1 MTDTE
6 ITQENMAMKIEG
18 AAAIVTGGGSGLG
31 RATAEALAAKGARVA
46 VLDLNMAAAEAVAQ
60 AIGGIAI
67 AGDVADA
74 ASAEAAIAQAEAT
87 HGPAR
92 ILVNCAGIGV
102 AKRVMGKDGPHP
114 LGDFEK
120 VIRVNLVGTFNMIRL
135 VAVSLVKAPAVEGE
149 ERGVIISTASV
160 AAYEG
165 QVGQAAYSA
174 SKGGVVAMTLPIAR
188 DLAQHGI
195 RVNTIAPGIFL
206 TPMLLGLSQEFQ
218 DSLGRSVPYPPR
230 LGDPKEYGALAVHI
244 VENEYLNGETIRI
257 DGALRMAPR

>member
-1 MTDTE
+1 
-6 ITQENMAMKIEG
+6 MAMKIEG

-46 VLDLNMAAAEAVAQ
+46 VLDLNMSAAAEVAQ
-60 AIGGIAI
+60 AIGGIAV

-74 ASAEAAIAQAEAT
+74 ASAEAAIAQAEAA

-102 AKRVMGKDGPHP
+102 AKRVVGKDGPHP

-135 VAVSLVKAPAVEGE
+135 AAASMSKLPLLDGD
-149 ERGVIISTASV
+149 ERGVMISTASV
-160 AAYEG
+160 AAFDG
-165 QVGQAAYSA
+165 QIGQAAYSA
-174 SKGGVVAMTLPIAR
+174 SKGGVVGMTLPIAR
-188 DLAQHGI
+188 DLAQHAI

-218 DSLGRSVPYPPR
+218 DSLGRSVPHPAR
-230 LGDPKEYGALAVHI
+230 LGQPQEYAALAVHI
-244 VENEYLNGETIRI
+244 VENAYLNGETIRI